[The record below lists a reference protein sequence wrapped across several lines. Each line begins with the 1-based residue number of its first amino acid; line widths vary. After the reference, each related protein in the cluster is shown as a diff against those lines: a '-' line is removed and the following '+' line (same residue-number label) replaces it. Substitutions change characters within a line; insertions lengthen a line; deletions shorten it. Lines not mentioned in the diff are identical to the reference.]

1 MSDPTLWWIVT
12 GIAVGI
18 ELLTGTFYL
27 LMIAIGLAAAAIA
40 AHSGVA
46 MPAQLFTAAV
56 VGGAA
61 VLVCYRVRLRKVGA
75 PSVRADR
82 SVNLDIGE
90 TVHIDAW
97 NADGTASV
105 KYRGAQ
111 WAVVHR
117 PGQSPQ
123 PGLHRVT
130 ELTGNRLV
138 VEHV

>member
-117 PGQSPQ
+117 PASRRSP
-123 PGLHRVT
+123 GSIA
-130 ELTGNRLV
+130 
-138 VEHV
+138 